1 MAETSRPGDTLQ
13 DIVGFKYPLPHLAKS
28 LKERDTKIVAF
39 GSSSTSG
46 MLQVVP
52 YPARLELM
60 LRNEFGI
67 QKLSFGKRMINVI
80 NRGVGGEEATT
91 EMLRIQ
97 SDVIKE
103 APSLVIWQ
111 VGTNAVF
118 RSNEFDFEA
127 VVKAIADGLKLLSK
141 IPTDVILMDSQ
152 YTTAVVTDEK
162 KPLSDKMVKR
172 ISDLAEAAG
181 VDVFRRYALMEH
193 WQKTIAMRELI
204 DPADTHVLHLSDW
217 ATRNVSEVLFNQ
229 INKAVR
235 AEGVTQDYGTP
246 PNR

>member
-1 MAETSRPGDTLQ
+1 MAETSAPGDTLQ
-13 DIVGFKYPLPHLAKS
+13 DIVGFKHPLPHLANS
-28 LKERDTKIVAF
+28 LKQRNSKIVAF

-46 MLQVVP
+46 MLSVVP

-67 QKLSFGKRMINVI
+67 QMIDGFGKRMINVI
-80 NRGVGGEEATT
+80 NRGVGGEEAST
-91 EMLRIQ
+91 ELTRMQ
-97 SDVIKE
+97 SDVIDEKP
-103 APSLVIWQ
+103 ALVIWQ

-162 KPLSDKMVKR
+162 KPLSEKMVKR

-181 VDVFRRYALMEH
+181 VDVFRRWALMQPWH
-193 WQKTIAMRELI
+193 VAMRELV
-204 DPADTHVLHLSDW
+204 DPADGLQLHLSDW
-217 ATRNVSEVLFNQ
+217 ATQNVTQVLFDQ
-229 INKAVR
+229 IKKAVNTTS
-235 AEGVTQDYGTP
+235 VT
-246 PNR
+246 

>member
-1 MAETSRPGDTLQ
+1 MAETSAPGDTVQ
-13 DIVGFKYPLPHLAKS
+13 DIAAFRHPLPNLARS
-28 LKERDTKIVAF
+28 LKQRNTKIVAF

-60 LRNEFGI
+60 LRNEYGTDG
-67 QKLSFGKRMINVI
+67 SNPFGKRMINVI

-97 SDVIKE
+97 SDVIAE
-103 APSLVIWQ
+103 APALVIWQ

-127 VVKAIADGLKLLSK
+127 VAKAIADGLKLLSK
-141 IPTDVILMDSQ
+141 IPTDVIMMDSQ

-172 ISDLAEAAG
+172 ISEQAEAAG
-181 VDVFRRYALMEH
+181 VDVFRRWALMQPWH
-193 WQKTIAMRELI
+193 VAMRELV
-204 DPADTHVLHLSDW
+204 DPADGLQLHLSDW
-217 ATRNVSEVLFNQ
+217 ATQNVTEALFGQ
-229 INKAVR
+229 IKNAVN
-235 AEGVTQDYGTP
+235 AAGVT
-246 PNR
+246 

>member
-1 MAETSRPGDTLQ
+1 MAETSRPGDKPQ
-13 DIVGFKYPLPHLAKS
+13 DFVGFKRPLPNLARS
-28 LKERDTKIVAF
+28 LKQRNTKIVAF

-46 MLQVVP
+46 MLSVVP

-67 QKLSFGKRMINVI
+67 QMIDGFGKRMINVI
-80 NRGVGGEEATT
+80 NRGVGGEEAST
-91 EMLRIQ
+91 ELTRMQ
-97 SDVIKE
+97 SDVIDEKP
-103 APSLVIWQ
+103 ALVIWQ

-162 KPLSDKMVKR
+162 KPLSEKMVKR

-181 VDVFRRYALMEH
+181 VDVFRRWALMQPWH
-193 WQKTIAMRELI
+193 VAMRELV
-204 DPADTHVLHLSDW
+204 DPADGLQLHLSDW
-217 ATRNVSEVLFNQ
+217 ATQNVTQVLFDQ
-229 INKAVR
+229 IKKAVNTTS
-235 AEGVTQDYGTP
+235 VT
-246 PNR
+246 

>member
-1 MAETSRPGDTLQ
+1 MAETPTPGDTLQ
-13 DIVGFKYPLPHLAKS
+13 DIVGFKHPLPNLARS
-28 LKERDTKIVAF
+28 LQQRNTKIVAF

-60 LRNEFGI
+60 LRNEFGV
-67 QKLSFGKRMINVI
+67 QFMDGFGKRMINVI

-97 SDVIKE
+97 SDVIAE
-103 APSLVIWQ
+103 APALVIWQ

-152 YTTAVVTDEK
+152 YTTAVITDEK

-172 ISDLAEAAG
+172 ISEQAEAAG
-181 VDVFRRYALMEH
+181 VDVFRRWALMQPWH
-193 WQKTIAMRELI
+193 VAMRELV
-204 DPADTHVLHLSDW
+204 DPADGLQLHLSGW
-217 ATRNVSEVLFNQ
+217 ATQNVTEALFGQ
-229 INKAVR
+229 IKKAI
-235 AEGVTQDYGTP
+235 AAAAVT
-246 PNR
+246 

>member
-1 MAETSRPGDTLQ
+1 MAETSAPGDTLP
-13 DIVGFKYPLPHLAKS
+13 DIVGFKHPLPNLARS
-28 LKERDTKIVAF
+28 LKLRNTKIVAF

-60 LRNEFGI
+60 LRNEYGTDG
-67 QKLSFGKRMINVI
+67 SNPFGKRMINVI

-97 SDVIKE
+97 SDVIAE
-103 APSLVIWQ
+103 APALVIWQ

-127 VVKAIADGLKLLSK
+127 VVKAIGDGLKLLST
-141 IPTDVILMDSQ
+141 ISTDVILMDSQ

-172 ISDLAEAAG
+172 ISEQAEAAG
-181 VDVFRRYALMEH
+181 VDVFRRWALMQPWH
-193 WQKTIAMRELI
+193 VAMRELV
-204 DPADTHVLHLSDW
+204 DPADDLQLHLSDW
-217 ATRNVSEVLFNQ
+217 ATQNATEALFGQ
-229 INKAVR
+229 IKKAVN
-235 AEGVTQDYGTP
+235 AAGVT
-246 PNR
+246 

>member
-1 MAETSRPGDTLQ
+1 MAETSTLGDTLQ
-13 DIVGFKYPLPHLAKS
+13 DIVGFKHPLPNLAQS
-28 LKERDTKIVAF
+28 LKQRNTKIVAF

-60 LRNEFGI
+60 LRNEFGV
-67 QKLSFGKRMINVI
+67 QFMDGFGKRMINVI
-80 NRGVGGEEATT
+80 NRGVGGEESTT

-97 SDVIKE
+97 SDVIAE
-103 APSLVIWQ
+103 APALVIWQ

-152 YTTAVVTDEK
+152 FTTAVITDEK

-172 ISDLAEAAG
+172 ISEQAEAAG
-181 VDVFRRYALMEH
+181 VDVFRRWALMQPWH
-193 WQKTIAMRELI
+193 VAMRELV
-204 DPADTHVLHLSDW
+204 DPADGLQLHLSDW
-217 ATRNVSEVLFNQ
+217 ATQNVTEALFGQ
-229 INKAVR
+229 IKLMVA
-235 AEGVTQDYGTP
+235 AADKTT
-246 PNR
+246 

>member
-1 MAETSRPGDTLQ
+1 
-13 DIVGFKYPLPHLAKS
+13 
-28 LKERDTKIVAF
+28 
-39 GSSSTSG
+39 
-46 MLQVVP
+46 
-52 YPARLELM
+52 
-60 LRNEFGI
+60 
-67 QKLSFGKRMINVI
+67 VI

-97 SDVIKE
+97 SDVIEE
-103 APSLVIWQ
+103 APALVIWQ

-118 RSNEFDFEA
+118 RNNEFDFEA

-181 VDVFRRYALMEH
+181 VDVFRRYALMQPWH
-193 WQKTIAMRELI
+193 IAMRELV
-204 DPADTHVLHLSDW
+204 DPNDGLQLHLSDW
-217 ATRNVSEVLFNQ
+217 ATQNVTQVLFDQ
-229 INKAVR
+229 IKLMVAAADKA
-235 AEGVTQDYGTP
+235 T
-246 PNR
+246 

>member
-1 MAETSRPGDTLQ
+1 MAETSAPGDTLE
-13 DIVGFKYPLPHLAKS
+13 DIVGFKHPLPNLARS
-28 LKERDTKIVAF
+28 LKQRNTKIVAF

-60 LRNEFGI
+60 LRNEFGV
-67 QKLSFGKRMINVI
+67 QFMDGFGKRMINVI

-97 SDVIKE
+97 SDVIAE
-103 APSLVIWQ
+103 APALVIWQ

-127 VVKAIADGLKLLSK
+127 VVKAIGDGLKLLSK

-172 ISDLAEAAG
+172 ISEQAEAAG
-181 VDVFRRYALMEH
+181 VDVFRRWALMQPWH
-193 WQKTIAMRELI
+193 VAMRELV
-204 DPADTHVLHLSDW
+204 DPVDGLQLHLSDW
-217 ATRNVSEVLFNQ
+217 ATQNVTEALFGQ
-229 INKAVR
+229 IKKAVS
-235 AEGVTQDYGTP
+235 AAGVT
-246 PNR
+246 

>member
-1 MAETSRPGDTLQ
+1 MAETSTLGDTLQ
-13 DIVGFKYPLPHLAKS
+13 DIVGFKHPLPHLARS
-28 LKERDTKIVAF
+28 LKQRNTKIVAF

-60 LRNEFGI
+60 LRNEFVVQFMDG
-67 QKLSFGKRMINVI
+67 FGKRMINVI

-97 SDVIKE
+97 SDVIAE
-103 APSLVIWQ
+103 APALVIWQ

-118 RSNEFDFEA
+118 RSDEFDFEA
-127 VVKAIADGLKLLSK
+127 VVKAIADGLKLLSR

-152 YTTAVVTDEK
+152 YTTAVITDEK

-172 ISDLAEAAG
+172 ISEQAEAAG
-181 VDVFRRYALMEH
+181 VDVFRRWALMQPWH
-193 WQKTIAMRELI
+193 VAMRELV
-204 DPADTHVLHLSDW
+204 DPADGLQLHLSDW
-217 ATRNVSEVLFNQ
+217 ATQNVTEALFGQ
-229 INKAVR
+229 IKLMVA
-235 AEGVTQDYGTP
+235 AADKTT
-246 PNR
+246 